1 MRKYGNVILALIIMA
16 AAAGGCA
23 TAVKKADVAQD
34 TKAADEQKTE
44 KYAVQKGDS
53 LWEIAGKSGIYGDA
67 FQWPLLYK
75 SNRDQIEDPDLI
87 GQDQEIDVK
96 KDFTDADIQDA
107 MQKAKDTPAYIKHS
121 APRKQLPLKY

>member
-34 TKAADEQKTE
+34 TKTAEEQKIE

-53 LWEIAGKSGIYGDA
+53 LWEIAGKNSIYGDA

-107 MQKAKDTPAYIKHS
+107 MQKAKDTPAYIKHT